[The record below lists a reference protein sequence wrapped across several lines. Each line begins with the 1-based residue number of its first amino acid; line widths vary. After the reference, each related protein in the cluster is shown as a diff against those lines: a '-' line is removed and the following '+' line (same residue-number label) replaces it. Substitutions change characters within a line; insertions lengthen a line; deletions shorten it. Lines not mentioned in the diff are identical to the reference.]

1 MLEWSASAM
10 ASALMTD
17 DRHNHAAA
25 REEEDGKS
33 VLSRSLTPVVC
44 LLQLVLTSHRRLCLT
59 GWSLTLLVCM
69 GVLFKSI
76 DCGASAGF

>member
-1 MLEWSASAM
+1 MTATTMLLRVKKKM
-10 ASALMTD
+10 ARVSYLD
-17 DRHNHAAA
+17 H
-25 REEEDGKS
+25 
-33 VLSRSLTPVVC
+33 SRVC

-69 GVLFKSI
+69 GVLLKSI

>member
-1 MLEWSASAM
+1 MTATTMLLRVKKKM
-10 ASALMTD
+10 ARVSYLD
-17 DRHNHAAA
+17 H
-25 REEEDGKS
+25 
-33 VLSRSLTPVVC
+33 SRPGVC